1 MSIREGS
8 YTIPAQAAQVS
19 RAARQLQSAFDDV
32 FRRVPETERNI
43 PRRSVRKFCRTILT
57 GEQPASVY
65 YRRELREYPGSRTPD
80 GDKYSYRIHTV
91 DVRISG
97 GYSWAQTPEASAD
110 FPAGTPQVADTSCPR
125 IPDTARPQENV
136 YRRDGEP
143 KRVLKLDWRMES
155 TYVYHAILDGQDV
168 AGTLHEVWQAQCAQP
183 GRTTAEIAG
192 A

>member
-32 FRRVPETERNI
+32 FRWVPETERNI

-57 GEQPASVY
+57 GEQPAPVY
-65 YRRELREYPGSRTPD
+65 YRRELREYPGSQTPD

-97 GYSWAQTPEASAD
+97 GYSWAESE
-110 FPAGTPQVADTSCPR
+110 
-125 IPDTARPQENV
+125 IP
-136 YRRDGEP
+136 DGEP

-155 TYVYHAILDGQDV
+155 TYVYHAILDGRDV
-168 AGTLHEVWQAQCAQP
+168 AGTLHEVWQAQCAQTP
-183 GRTTAEIAG
+183 KASVEIAG
-192 A
+192 T